1 MQKLLILVSFLF
13 PLIVCKENRI
23 VGGEEANIAQHGWQ
37 VSLLLFGN
45 HYCGGVIIDKNWILT
60 AAHCIENETNA
71 NKRYSVRVGSSTHE
85 KGGKVY
91 KVKETILHPEYDTYT
106 VDFDVALI
114 RLAEPISFTACT
126 VRPIQ
131 IVDEGVKTLDGAM
144 LTVTGWGS
152 RTTGGDI
159 TTELRSVNVPYIN
172 KEKCD
177 EYYSTSNGITDNMIC
192 AGYPDGGMDAC
203 IGDSGGPLVNEGRVL
218 IGIVSWGNGC
228 AKPKKPGV
236 YTNIAAPKIRQFI
249 KSHTNI

>member
-1 MQKLLILVSFLF
+1 MTQFALRHNTIHRWFFFLILYHSFS
-13 PLIVCKENRI
+13 N
-23 VGGEEANIAQHGWQ
+23 
-37 VSLLLFGN
+37 S
-45 HYCGGVIIDKNWILT
+45 
-60 AAHCIENETNA
+60 ETNA

-152 RTTGGDI
+152 RT
-159 TTELRSVNVPYIN
+159 VNQIFN
-172 KEKCD
+172 KHLDRLFNFGKNC
-177 EYYSTSNGITDNMIC
+177 YN
-192 AGYPDGGMDAC
+192 
-203 IGDSGGPLVNEGRVL
+203 V
-218 IGIVSWGNGC
+218 
-228 AKPKKPGV
+228 
-236 YTNIAAPKIRQFI
+236 
-249 KSHTNI
+249 